1 MFRWKATACEFYL
14 TDISSSFSLT
24 KQFKANQSLRVTV
37 LPCLIYLSG
46 FNNERDVL
54 AYLSHLL
61 KASAIKVAM
70 AVKFLLTNLLVTFQ
84 QGTKDKII
92 SRFTSMQEPVKIFF
106 FFFLSLSIPRLLLFC
121 FLCFAPLQNFKGSYT
136 ENDTH
141 LFSHAQRT
149 LEIRVTLDHI
159 SANLNNLS

>member
-1 MFRWKATACEFYL
+1 M
-14 TDISSSFSLT
+14 
-24 KQFKANQSLRVTV
+24 
-37 LPCLIYLSG
+37 
-46 FNNERDVL
+46 L

-84 QGTKDKII
+84 QATKDKNI

-106 FFFLSLSIPRLLLFC
+106 FFLSLSIPKLLLFR
-121 FLCFAPLQNFKGSYT
+121 FLCFASLQNVKGSYT

-149 LEIRVTLDHI
+149 LEIRVALDHI

>member
-1 MFRWKATACEFYL
+1 M
-14 TDISSSFSLT
+14 
-24 KQFKANQSLRVTV
+24 
-37 LPCLIYLSG
+37 
-46 FNNERDVL
+46 L

-84 QGTKDKII
+84 QATKDKNIL
-92 SRFTSMQEPVKIFF
+92 RFTSMQEPVKIFF
-106 FFFLSLSIPRLLLFC
+106 FFLSLSIPKLLLFC
-121 FLCFAPLQNFKGSYT
+121 FLCFASLQNVKGSYT

>member
-1 MFRWKATACEFYL
+1 
-14 TDISSSFSLT
+14 
-24 KQFKANQSLRVTV
+24 
-37 LPCLIYLSG
+37 
-46 FNNERDVL
+46 
-54 AYLSHLL
+54 
-61 KASAIKVAM
+61 M

-106 FFFLSLSIPRLLLFC
+106 FFCHYQFLSSFC
-121 FLCFAPLQNFKGSYT
+121 FLCFASLQNVKDSYT

>member
-1 MFRWKATACEFYL
+1 M
-14 TDISSSFSLT
+14 
-24 KQFKANQSLRVTV
+24 
-37 LPCLIYLSG
+37 
-46 FNNERDVL
+46 L